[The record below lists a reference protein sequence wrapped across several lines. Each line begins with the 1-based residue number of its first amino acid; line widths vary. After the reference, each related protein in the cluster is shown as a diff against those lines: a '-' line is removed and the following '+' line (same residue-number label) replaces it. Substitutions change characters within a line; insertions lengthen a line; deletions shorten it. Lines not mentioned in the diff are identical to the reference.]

1 VRRAA
6 LIVGG
11 GPAGSAA
18 AITLARGGQV
28 PLLVERTRE
37 TGDALCGGFISW
49 RTIETLERLGIDPDT
64 LTPARITRAR
74 IFAAGRCG
82 EASLPHPALA
92 VSRRRLDTL
101 LLTQAEALGV
111 AIERGIAVRSIVERS
126 ASTADGATIDA
137 DALFVA
143 SGKHDVRGSARPA
156 DARGND
162 PTLGL
167 RVRLAPSPT
176 LQRLVGDAIELHLFD
191 RGYCGIVLQEDG
203 SANACMAV
211 HRSRLREAGSPEALL
226 RHLASES
233 PQLADRL
240 ASGWS
245 GIDAVANVPY
255 GWRTGT
261 TQAGVFR
268 LGDQAAVIPSLAGE
282 GMGIALASGRSA
294 ALSLLGHGAS
304 QAPAWQQRFA
314 RRVASPLRN
323 AGAVWALADRRWIAP
338 LLPIAARIPGAL
350 AMIAVA
356 TRVPALDRDPGEVR
370 TPTTC

>member
-18 AITLARGGQV
+18 AITLARGGHT

-64 LTPARITRAR
+64 LNSSRITRAR

-82 EASLPHPALA
+82 EARLPRPALA
-92 VSRRRLDTL
+92 VSRRRLDTVL
-101 LLTQAEALGV
+101 LAHAETLGV
-111 AIERGIAVRSIVERS
+111 AVERGVTVRAIAQRS
-126 ASTADGATIDA
+126 ATTSDGATLDA

-156 DARGND
+156 DARGDD
-162 PTLGL
+162 PALGL

-211 HRSRLREAGSPEALL
+211 HRSRLREAGDPAALL
-226 RHLASES
+226 RDLMAKS
-233 PQLADRL
+233 PLLGERL
-240 ASGWS
+240 AGGW
-245 GIDAVANVPY
+245 GTIDAVANVPY
-255 GWRTGT
+255 GWRTGDT
-261 TQAGVFR
+261 DAGVFR

-294 ALSLLGHGAS
+294 AQAMVADGA
-304 QAPAWQQRFA
+304 AGAAAWQHRFA
-314 RRVASPLRN
+314 RGVAAPLRN
-323 AGAVWALADRRWIAP
+323 AGAIWAIADHPRSAA
-338 LLPIAARIPGAL
+338 LLPLAARLPGAL
-350 AMIAVA
+350 ALMAA
-356 TRVPALDRDPGEVR
+356 STRVPSRV
-370 TPTTC
+370 